1 MKGEFLMK
9 LIRKI
14 AALGAAAMMMAS
26 MSVTNVSA
34 ITEESNDVEPIV
46 TEEYSD
52 TGYYCSYNWGYISA
66 ETINITATQRRV
78 SSYAKVY
85 RDGTGAYVTS
95 TSATKT
101 GGYGTSACASLDYST
116 YPSSQYNFKLSGE
129 IYNSTPYESGI
140 VESWGPKPLA

>member
-1 MKGEFLMK
+1 MK

-34 ITEESNDVEPIV
+34 ITEESNDLEPIV

-52 TGYYCSYNWGYISA
+52 TGYYCSYNWGYIYA
-66 ETINITATQRRV
+66 ETINNTAAQRRV
-78 SSYAKVY
+78 SSYVTVY

-95 TSATKT
+95 TSATNT
-101 GGYGTSACASLDYST
+101 GGYGTSAYASFNYST
-116 YPSSQYNFKLSGE
+116 YPSSQYNFKFRGE

-140 VESWGPKPLA
+140 AESWGPKSLS